1 MNFYQILSCIING
14 IRNIEKYDLWKE
26 KEVVESIT
34 NMIRDLETVA
44 EKNNKF
50 QMDVVSF
57 YKHKLGTMCTCG
69 YKK

>member
-14 IRNIEKYDLWKE
+14 IRNIEKYDLWEE
-26 KEVVESIT
+26 KEVIESIT

-50 QMDVVSF
+50 QMNVVSF
-57 YKHKLGTMCTCG
+57 YKYKLGTMCTCG